1 MQLVKDLKMKRISI
15 EKNSK
20 FIWLPAFL
28 LLVLFS
34 ISENKQFHI
43 DNNNVI
49 LVSAFAVPN
58 SVLPTFAD
66 LEETEDFN
74 NYPSAEIQLLNDSFF
89 WNSYVVKIISKISF
103 HNKNQLNVTLFN
115 LPPPRSFS

>member
-20 FIWLPAFL
+20 FIGLPAFL

-34 ISENKQFHI
+34 FTENKQFHI

-74 NYPSAEIQLLNDSFF
+74 NYLYAEIQLLNDSFF